1 MNRIL
6 RFACLGLLLIA
17 VGLQVGCDDWSPD
30 DRALVRSFA
39 EDWLR
44 SRDMHPTNEDGSIN
58 IVAAANIGRRTLT
71 GRSGDDEVDAVLDAY
86 EVVSNI
92 HQADQL
98 MEQGRQQGD
107 AAAMDEAIARRPG
120 DWTYRTSRAALA
132 LASGDTET
140 YEEQQA
146 QAQQIVQSQGI
157 DPVWYHQQSIQDM
170 GQMAGEIDTA
180 SQCEAVLRQMALHY
194 AELFDLTDD
203 PAYAELANSTL
214 DQATRGCP

>member
-6 RFACLGLLLIA
+6 RYACLGLLLLVI
-17 VGLQVGCDDWSPD
+17 GLQVGCEDWSPD

-58 IVAAANIGRRTLT
+58 LVAAANIGRRALT

-98 MEQGRQQGD
+98 MEQGRRLGD
-107 AAAMDEAIARRPG
+107 AEAMDQAIASRPG

-132 LASGDTET
+132 LATGDTAT
-140 YEEQQA
+140 YQEQQD
-146 QAQQIVQSQGI
+146 QAQQIVQSRGI
-157 DPVWYHQQSIQDM
+157 DPVWYHQQSIQDL
-170 GQMAGEIDTA
+170 GQVAGEIET
-180 SQCEAVLRQMALHY
+180 SEQCEAILRQMALHY
-194 AELFDLTDD
+194 AELFDLTGN
-203 PAYAELANSTL
+203 PTYADQSQNAL